1 LTNPYESPENPA
13 STESSGIALEP
24 GAHSSAWKWTICGLL
39 FLATMMMY
47 MDRQT
52 LATMAKRICDELH
65 LSNEQYG
72 QLEMGFGLAFAVGAI
87 INGLIADRV
96 SIRWFY
102 PFVLIGWSVMGM
114 ATAYGV
120 EIGEVLLSLVDYVR
134 AGFKPGFPELIP
146 PEHPQ
151 QRPAF
156 VGLMVCLVLLG
167 FFESGHWP
175 CALITT
181 QRILAANDRTFGNS
195 LLQSGASVG
204 AVLTPLAVW
213 IMLSD
218 QIGAWRGPFVI
229 IGVVGVVWVI
239 PWLLLVRGSDL
250 VRRSTPAD
258 DAAKSPATGAAD
270 PESLLWLRRSL
281 VLLAVVVPINFTWQ
295 FFRAWL
301 AKMLQEEHG
310 YTEQQVFGFS
320 SLYYLTADAGCIAA
334 GLGVKVLTSGGWHR
348 NSARTLWFTVCTVLC
363 LLGVLAAF
371 LPAGPAL
378 LAVLLAVGFG
388 ALGMFPIYY
397 SLTQEMSKK
406 HQGLVSGIL
415 GFLTWVIFALA
426 QPPLGRLVDSTK
438 SYNTAIFWIVQLP
451 IVACIALAFF
461 WGRSGH
467 DDREDKAASHG

>member
-1 LTNPYESPENPA
+1 M
-13 STESSGIALEP
+13 EP
-24 GAHSSAWKWTICGLL
+24 NSRPPAWKWAICGLL

-87 INGLIADRV
+87 VNGVIADRV

-102 PFVLIGWSVMGM
+102 PIVLIGWSVMGV

-120 EIGEVLLSLVDYVR
+120 EIGEVLVGWGDSFKAAFDS
-134 AGFKPGFPELIP
+134 GFGREWLP

-156 VGLMVCLVLLG
+156 AGLMFCRVLLG

-181 QRILAANDRTFGNS
+181 QRILSANDRTFGNS

-213 IMLSD
+213 AMLSD
-218 QIGAWRGPFVI
+218 QVGAWRGPFVI
-229 IGVVGVVWVI
+229 IGILGVFWII
-239 PWLLLVRGSDL
+239 PWFLLVRGSDL
-250 VRRSTPAD
+250 VRRIGLEEGTAKKP
-258 DAAKSPATGAAD
+258 DAAAVE
-270 PESLLWLRRSL
+270 PESLVWVRRAM
-281 VLLAVVVPINFTWQ
+281 VLLAVVIPINFTWQ

-301 AKMLQEEHG
+301 AKMLQEQHK
-310 YTEQQVFGFS
+310 YTEQEVLGFT
-320 SLYYLTADAGCIAA
+320 SLYYLVADMGCIAA
-334 GLGVKVLTSGGWHR
+334 GVAVKGMTVRGWHR
-348 NSARTLWFTVCTVLC
+348 HSARTLTFTVCTALC
-363 LLGVLAAF
+363 LLGVFAAF
-371 LPAGPAL
+371 LPKGPSL
-378 LAVLLAVGFG
+378 LFVLLAVGFG
-388 ALGMFPIYY
+388 SLGMFPIYY

-415 GFLTWVIFALA
+415 GFMTWVTFALA
-426 QPPLGRLVDSTK
+426 QPPLGRLVDASK
-438 SYNTAIFWIVQLP
+438 SYNTAILWIVQLP
-451 IVACIALAFF
+451 IIACVAMAFF
-461 WGRSGH
+461 WGRSAK
-467 DDREDKAASHG
+467 DDAGRKTP